1 MSVSDILDVDGLRVG
16 PCMVRGYIERIA
28 KLEQERDNAL
38 AMMGK
43 WISHEG
49 HVCPSCGMPDD
60 NMLRLKDQ
68 LKNCRNDTLER
79 AAEIVESLRNYYA
92 SPSWN
97 DALDEAAEAIR
108 SEIE

>member
-79 AAEIVESLRNYYA
+79 AAEIVTGMMNEYA
-92 SPSWN
+92 SPSWDYACEN
-97 DALDEAAEAIR
+97 IAEAIR
-108 SEIE
+108 SEIK

>member
-43 WISHEG
+43 WTSHEG

-60 NMLRLKDQ
+60 NMLRLNNKYN
-68 LKNCRNDTLER
+68 KFC
-79 AAEIVESLRNYYA
+79 
-92 SPSWN
+92 
-97 DALDEAAEAIR
+97 
-108 SEIE
+108 

>member
-43 WISHEG
+43 WMRHEG

-60 NMLRLKDQ
+60 NMQRLKE
-68 LKNCRNDTLER
+68 RIAELER
-79 AAEIVESLRNYYA
+79 QADCPYTHMIDDICTKCGWQGRE
-92 SPSWN
+92 
-97 DALDEAAEAIR
+97 ALGK
-108 SEIE
+108 EIEK